1 MEERGILSRE
11 RLAERNVWTE
21 GVPSWWAGGFAGAQ
35 FPRDSLNCLVPQLY
49 VWAELLSPLMCRT
62 PNSGVQARPTS
73 WRYWRGESTP
83 PIPSPLML
91 PPPRNIAR
99 YTTTRGPNV
108 YLVIHTAPLI
118 PRYLDYQ
125 RVCASQFSSSI
136 EYFRA
141 YAGRH
146 TSPENVIFWRYHKRI
161 SFAANILDIIPM
173 QETRTIRSVNL
184 ELQ

>member
-1 MEERGILSRE
+1 
-11 RLAERNVWTE
+11 
-21 GVPSWWAGGFAGAQ
+21 
-35 FPRDSLNCLVPQLY
+35 
-49 VWAELLSPLMCRT
+49 
-62 PNSGVQARPTS
+62 
-73 WRYWRGESTP
+73 
-83 PIPSPLML
+83 ML

-99 YTTTRGPNV
+99 YTTIRGPNV

-125 RVCASQFSSSI
+125 RVCAFRNFQVVF

-146 TSPENVIFWRYHKRI
+146 TSLENVIFWRYHKRI
-161 SFAANILDIIPM
+161 FFAANILDMIPM

-184 ELQ
+184 KLQ